1 MIQQKQM
8 PQNKMPQNKQFSGG
22 LSPIITGIEK
32 STAVIQ
38 SSKLTRLSITTAACV
53 GMMLLSG
60 CASLESR
67 QDKNRKNI
75 EPSYLI
81 NTSVTEQTADNTL
94 AEADNGM
101 PVMPGQTSLTRVP
114 SLAKAQVGFNNDDAI
129 ADGFSATPSLTIAAD
144 NMPLTDF
151 LHYTFGDLLQSSYV
165 LGGELSD
172 LSSTVTLNIQN
183 EISPKKLYSLT
194 EKLLLERGVGIMRQ
208 NDVLYISLITK
219 EGSDSIAVGYGRKP
233 STVPNALN
241 VQQIVPLRYTIN
253 NTTIK
258 TLRDIAGVKATADI
272 RQGVMFISGRREQVI
287 RALDLLSILDAPGSR
302 SGNIGF
308 LKLTFIDTDTFID
321 SITNIL
327 VNEGIMTGANT
338 ADNRVSLVPIS
349 QLGAVAVFA
358 SEPDFIQRIE
368 FWAKQLDQPAKG
380 NEKQYFVY
388 TPKFARASDL
398 GESVSALISGRS
410 ASTQKAERASTDKAA
425 AIENRAPSTT
435 GTSSA
440 SNENINMVVD
450 ERSNALIFYSS
461 GPEYQAIL
469 PLVARLDVMPK
480 QVILEV
486 SIAEVTLTD
495 EFKFGVDMAFSSGKF
510 SFSNTHGAA
519 DIGGSVLSW
528 ASGGNKIDAQAFE
541 SNKWVNVLSKPSLLV
556 RDGVAA
562 SIQVGT
568 DIPVVGKTTT
578 DPVNGVTKSID
589 YRKTGIDVTVTP
601 TINAQGVVIMTIQQ
615 NNSNQVDGGADVEG
629 NPQIFERSI
638 DTEVV
643 AESGQTVI
651 LGGLI
656 SENATDNQ
664 AGLPWVS
671 KLPLIGALFGTT
683 TQNTVRTELV
693 IMVTPKVI
701 TRTDEW
707 DDIKSSLTQGLKYLE
722 LN

>member
-1 MIQQKQM
+1 MMSLKRNSLTSLATL
-8 PQNKMPQNKQFSGG
+8 PVKRLPRQFRLGA
-22 LSPIITGIEK
+22 
-32 STAVIQ
+32 AVCI
-38 SSKLTRLSITTAACV
+38 SI
-53 GMMLLSG
+53 LFLNG
-60 CASLESR
+60 CASLENQSER
-67 QDKNRKNI
+67 NHKKLDN
-75 EPSYLI
+75 SYLI
-81 NTSVTEQTADNTL
+81 NTSVDGSQKEINSSPADDEL
-94 AEADNGM
+94 YELKSE
-101 PVMPGQTSLTRVP
+101 TSLTRVP
-114 SLAKAQVGFNNDDAI
+114 SLSKSQVGFSNDEAI
-129 ADGFSATPSLTIAAD
+129 ADTFSAKAGLTIAAD
-144 NMPLTDF
+144 NMPLVDF
-151 LHYTFGDLLQSSYV
+151 LHYSFGELLQSSYV
-165 LGGELSD
+165 LGKELAEEP
-172 LSSTVTLNIQN
+172 STVTLNIQN
-183 EISPKKLYSLT
+183 QISPRKLYTLT
-194 EKLLLERGVGIMRQ
+194 EKLLLERGIGIMRQ
-208 NDVLYISLITK
+208 NDVIYISMLSK
-219 EGSDSIAVGYGRKP
+219 EGADTTVVGYGRKAN
-233 STVPNALN
+233 TVPNALN
-241 VQQIVPLRYTIN
+241 VQQIVPLRYTMNSI
-253 NTTIK
+253 TIK
-258 TLRDIAGVKATADI
+258 TLRDIAGVKATGDI
-272 RQGVMFISGRREQVI
+272 RQGVLFLSGRREQVI
-287 RALDLLSILDAPGSR
+287 RALDLLSILDTPGSR

-308 LKLTFIDTDTFID
+308 LKLTFIDTDTFIS
-321 SITNIL
+321 SITEIL
-327 VNEGIMTGANT
+327 TNEGIMTGVNT
-338 ADNRVSLVPIS
+338 PDNRVSLVPIA

-358 SEPDFIQRIE
+358 SEADFIERIE
-368 FWAKQLDQPAKG
+368 FWAKQLDQPTKG
-380 NEKQYFVY
+380 NEKQYFIY

-398 GESVSALISGRS
+398 GESVAALISGRS
-410 ASTQKAERASTDKAA
+410 ASTQKAEKASSDKAV
-425 AIENRAPSTT
+425 AIENRAPSGGVNT
-435 GTSSA
+435 SA

-461 GPEYQAIL
+461 GSEYQAIL

-510 SFSNTHGAA
+510 SFSNKHGAA
-519 DIGGSVLSW
+519 DIGGSVFSW

-578 DPVNGVTKSID
+578 DPVNGITKSIE

-615 NNSNQVDGGADVEG
+615 SNSNQVDGGAEVEG

-664 AGLPWVS
+664 VGLPWVS

-701 TRTDEW
+701 TRSDEW
-707 DDIKSSLTQGLKYLE
+707 DDIKSNLTQGLKFLE
-722 LN
+722 F

>member
-1 MIQQKQM
+1 MMSQKR
-8 PQNKMPQNKQFSGG
+8 NSF
-22 LSPIITGIEK
+22 ITLATLPVKRLPRQLRVGA
-32 STAVIQ
+32 AVCI
-38 SSKLTRLSITTAACV
+38 SI
-53 GMMLLSG
+53 LFLNG
-60 CASLESR
+60 CASLESQSER
-67 QDKNRKNI
+67 NHKKLDT
-75 EPSYLI
+75 SYLI
-81 NTSVTEQTADNTL
+81 NTNVGESKTEANTKPKDDEL
-94 AEADNGM
+94 YKPKSE
-101 PVMPGQTSLTRVP
+101 TSLTRVP
-114 SLAKAQVGFNNDDAI
+114 SLSKSQVNFSNDDVIADSFSAKA
-129 ADGFSATPSLTIAAD
+129 SLTIAAD
-144 NMPLTDF
+144 QMPLVDF
-151 LHYTFGDLLQSSYV
+151 LHYSFGELLQTSYV
-165 LGGELSD
+165 LGQKLTDEPN
-172 LSSTVTLNIQN
+172 TVTLNVQN
-183 EISPKKLYSLT
+183 KISPQKLYSLT
-194 EKLLLERGVGIMRQ
+194 EQLLLERGIGIKRQ
-208 NDVLYISLITK
+208 NDVIYIHKIEKNDGQVT
-219 EGSDSIAVGYGRKP
+219 AVGYGRTAD
-233 STVPNALN
+233 SIPNALH
-241 VQQIVPLRYTIN
+241 VQQIVPLRYLIN
-253 NTTIK
+253 SNSLR
-258 TLRDIAGVKATADI
+258 TLRDITGVNTAVDMS
-272 RQGVMFISGRREQVI
+272 QGVLFLTGDREQVI
-287 RALDLLSILDAPGSR
+287 RSLELLAILDSPGSR
-302 SGNIGF
+302 SRNIGF
-308 LKLTFIDTDTFID
+308 LKLTFIDTDTFIE
-321 SITNIL
+321 SLTEIL
-327 VNEGIMTGANT
+327 QNEGIMGAGKSV
-338 ADNRVSLVPIS
+338 DSRISLVPIS

-358 SEPDFIQRIE
+358 SEADFIERVE
-368 FWAKQLDQPAKG
+368 FWAKQLDKPSKG

-410 ASTQKAERASTDKAA
+410 ASTQKAEKASGDKAA
-425 AIENRAPSTT
+425 AIENRAPSGGSNT
-435 GTSSA
+435 SA

-469 PLVARLDVMPK
+469 PLIARLDVMPK
-480 QVILEV
+480 QVLLEV

-495 EFKFGVDMAFSSGKF
+495 EFKFGVDMAFSSGNF
-510 SFSNTHGAA
+510 SFSNKHGADA
-519 DIGGSVLSW
+519 IGGSVFGW

-578 DPVNGVTKSID
+578 DPVNGVTKSIE

-601 TINAQGVVIMTIQQ
+601 TINAQGVVIMTISQS
-615 NNSNQVDGGADVEG
+615 NSNQVDGGAEVEG

-664 AGLPWVS
+664 VGLPWLS

-701 TRTDEW
+701 TRSDEW
-707 DDIKSSLTQGLKYLE
+707 DDIKSNLTQGLKFLE
-722 LN
+722 L

>member
-1 MIQQKQM
+1 MIQHKQM
-8 PQNKMPQNKQFSGG
+8 PQNNELGAE
-22 LSPIITGIEK
+22 LSQTNNGK
-32 STAVIQ
+32 DNVKA
-38 SSKLTRLSITTAACV
+38 LTRPTTANRLSVATAACV
-53 GMMLLSG
+53 SIILLSG

-67 QDKNRKNI
+67 QDKNRKNL

-81 NTSVTEQTADNTL
+81 NTSVADTQASSVNGNM

-101 PVMPGQTSLTRVP
+101 PTMDAKTSLTRVP
-114 SLAKAQVGFNNDDAI
+114 SLAKSQVGFNNDDAI
-129 ADGFSATPSLTIAAD
+129 ADSFSATPSLTIAAD
-144 NMPLTDF
+144 NMPLVDF

-165 LGGELSD
+165 LGSELSE
-172 LSSTVTLNIQN
+172 LSSKVTLNIQKQ
-183 EISPKKLYSLT
+183 ISPRKLYTLS
-194 EKLLLERGVGIMRQ
+194 EKLLLERGIGIMRQ
-208 NDVLYISLITK
+208 NNVLYISLLTQ
-219 EGSDSIAVGYGRKP
+219 EGGDSIAVGYGRK
-233 STVPNALN
+233 SNTVPNALN

-287 RALDLLSILDAPGSR
+287 RALDLLSILDSPGSR

-321 SITNIL
+321 SITEIL

-349 QLGAVAVFA
+349 QLGAVAIFA
-358 SEPDFIQRIE
+358 SEADFIQRIE

-410 ASTQKAERASTDKAA
+410 ASTQKAEKASSDKAA
-425 AIENRAPSTT
+425 AIENRESTSST
-435 GTSSA
+435 ASA

-510 SFSNTHGAA
+510 SFSNQHGAA

-568 DIPVVGKTTT
+568 DIPVVGKTIT
-578 DPVNGVTKSID
+578 DPVNGTTKSIE

-615 NNSNQVDGGADVEG
+615 NNSNQVDGGAEVEG

-664 AGLPWVS
+664 VGLPWVS
-671 KLPLIGALFGTT
+671 QLPLIGPLFGTT

-707 DDIKSSLTQGLKYLE
+707 DEIKNSLTQGLKYLE
-722 LN
+722 FN